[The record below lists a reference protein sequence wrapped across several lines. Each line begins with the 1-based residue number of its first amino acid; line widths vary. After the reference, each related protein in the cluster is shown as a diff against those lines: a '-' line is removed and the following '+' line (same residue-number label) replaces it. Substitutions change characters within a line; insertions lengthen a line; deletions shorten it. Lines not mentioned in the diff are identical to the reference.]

1 MAGTASPT
9 PWVPCQA
16 WLAQLQVK
24 ALTVLKRD
32 AVHVLRSCKPGEG
45 VCADQCMQP
54 RHGRTPAMR
63 LCTVRGPLERGCASC
78 ATPRVFAARRG
89 ACAPSS
95 IRMYQHTGTGPC
107 GHRISMWTS
116 PRLAFLAAPCLSAV
130 CCPPRAWPSSR
141 RPPAP
146 SSRQGRASRCHPRA
160 ALSLCHAQFSGN

>member
-89 ACAPSS
+89 ASS
-95 IRMYQHTGTGPC
+95 
-107 GHRISMWTS
+107 S
-116 PRLAFLAAPCLSAV
+116 F
-130 CCPPRAWPSSR
+130 
-141 RPPAP
+141 PPACASLP
-146 SSRQGRASRCHPRA
+146 DGSSKAHMSTGCRM
-160 ALSLCHAQFSGN
+160 